1 MGNTKSKKSTEQK
14 KKQYIK
20 DSVKYFQEVGY
31 KKANMSKLAK
41 NLDVSV
47 GTLYKIFGNKEDLYL
62 EYIIYQIDTFSQI
75 LNKNETKDSM
85 SNLKLYLEYKYN
97 YFIFHKKSIELSLAY
112 DPFFF
117 YKLNTD
123 KSHPMDKIFE
133 FLAKQFKEILKD
145 DKKDYIHIAI
155 LFKKLS
161 DGYAESFKIKKFD
174 TSNIIDDTID
184 MFFNGLLQ
192 HRK

>member
-1 MGNTKSKKSTEQK
+1 MGNHKSKKSIELQK
-14 KKQYIK
+14 RQYIK

-31 KKANMSKLAK
+31 EKAKMSKLAK

-47 GTLYKIFGNKEDLYL
+47 GTLYKNFGNKENFYL
-62 EYIIYQIDTFSQI
+62 EYILYQIDAFSQI
-75 LNKNETKDSM
+75 LHKNQTDDAM
-85 SNLKLYLEYKYN
+85 SNLKLYLEHKYN
-97 YFIFHKKSIELSLAY
+97 YFIANKKSIELSLAY

-117 YKLNTD
+117 HKLNTD
-123 KSHPMDKIFE
+123 KNHPMDKIFK
-133 FLAKQFKEILKD
+133 FLANQFKEILKD

-161 DGYAESFKIKKFD
+161 DGYAESFKMKKFD

-184 MFFNGLLQ
+184 LFLNGLLQ
-192 HRK
+192 HTK